1 MSKSTNLIVR
11 IEPEVKVQAEAILSK
26 LGVSSSSA
34 INMFFKQIILQDGLP
49 FDIKIPSHPLNIDD
63 LTDEELEKE
72 LKKRYEEIKEDKIQ
86 SFKDVCDCISQ
97 KYKL

>member
-63 LTDEELEKE
+63 
-72 LKKRYEEIKEDKIQ
+72 
-86 SFKDVCDCISQ
+86 
-97 KYKL
+97 

>member
-72 LKKRYEEIKEDKIQ
+72 LKKRYEEIKEDKTK
-86 SFKDVCDCISQ
+86 SFKDVCDGISN

>member
-34 INMFFKQIILQDGLP
+34 INMFFKQIISQDGLP

-72 LKKRYEEIKEDKIQ
+72 LKKRYEEIKEDKI
-86 SFKDVCDCISQ
+86 
-97 KYKL
+97 